1 MDDDIDDDFS
11 RSNDAEIGM
20 VGISNAVNVDK
31 LDTTNHLIDL
41 YSIKSWT
48 KIVQRIADPIHLLIH
63 SLIFINLKISACQ
76 F

>member
-20 VGISNAVNVDK
+20 VGISSAVNVDK

-41 YSIKSWT
+41 YSIKS
-48 KIVQRIADPIHLLIH
+48 
-63 SLIFINLKISACQ
+63 
-76 F
+76 